1 MSVTPAQTD
10 EEKKSVPRRVPSM
23 SKSMARV
30 VVVEVLDIVKRII
43 HVKYTRDI
51 NSDDMTMK
59 RANKKSIAKGQ

>member
-1 MSVTPAQTD
+1 
-10 EEKKSVPRRVPSM
+10 M